1 MSEIALFSAIIAPM
15 PFTMRKRLF
24 HFLSENPF
32 IAKVQYATTHPPRFV
47 AVLFIDALQRMV
59 RIAQEGA
66 NAKQKQE
73 MADVRAETT
82 YAARRFYAQRN
93 LYLTGATLFLSLI
106 LSRVFYIIL
115 DFIHTQEELN
125 AIQGKGG
132 KAAGGAAENEQLRTR
147 VKELEAEV
155 KTLQAK
161 DRDFDT
167 LKKQASQQQTEYNR
181 LADDLNKAVSPSCR
195 TVSLAG
201 ANHPQTG
208 SVSDKRAD

>member
-1 MSEIALFSAIIAPM
+1 MCFALLMSEIALFSVIIAPM
-15 PFTMRKRLF
+15 PFTMRKRMF
-24 HFLSENPF
+24 HFLSENP
-32 IAKVQYATTHPPRFV
+32 IVAKVQYALKITFIFV

-66 NAKQKQE
+66 YAKQKQE

-125 AIQGKGG
+125 AITGKGG
-132 KAAGGAAENEQLRTR
+132 KAASAGAEIEQLQARN
-147 VKELEAEV
+147 KELEDKV
-155 KTLQAK
+155 KALQAK
-161 DRDFDT
+161 DRDFDN
-167 LKKQASQQQTEYNR
+167 LKKQASQQAHEYNR
-181 LADDLNKAVSPSCR
+181 LADDLNKA
-195 TVSLAG
+195 
-201 ANHPQTG
+201 TG
-208 SVSDKRAD
+208 SVSDKKAD